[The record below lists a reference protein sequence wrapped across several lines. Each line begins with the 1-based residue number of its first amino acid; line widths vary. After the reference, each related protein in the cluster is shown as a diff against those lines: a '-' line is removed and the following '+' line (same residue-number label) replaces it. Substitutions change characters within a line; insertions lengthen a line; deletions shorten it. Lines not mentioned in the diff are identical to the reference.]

1 MAWDFESLTGAS
13 VADSR
18 PTSTRYSLVCIC
30 VITAIVSTT
39 TLLVLRGLYYMT
51 KKQAIAYMRQLKAV
65 EKAVAKGNK
74 TLSLGLT
81 LPVKG
86 RRIA

>member
-1 MAWDFESLTGAS
+1 MD
-13 VADSR
+13 
-18 PTSTRYSLVCIC
+18 
-30 VITAIVSTT
+30 
-39 TLLVLRGLYYMT
+39 GLKGTIMNR
-51 KKQAIAYMRQLKAV
+51 KQAIAYMRQVKAV